1 MNHCIYKTDIVI
13 FSLKMQLF
21 ILNKL
26 ITMSSQ
32 FTSFTRVINFQ
43 SNEHLHISIF
53 FSALITLLFT
63 NVVFGSSP
71 LPKAVTKDLVTI
83 SNGAIA
89 YAYPIS
95 NIKIDGD
102 ISDWPTDLERYSI
115 NKFPYGKNL
124 KNKND
129 FDAYFNVGYNLSEKA
144 LYVIVVVT
152 DESHVVDTSDES
164 DWNTQDSFNFYID
177 EQHSPNGSGVDLYQF
192 SEYFKNTNDQ
202 SVSWDPSKKETSWD
216 NIEIISKRN
225 GITTIY
231 ECKITLNHTL
241 KAGKS
246 IGIDH
251 VFIDK
256 DADDDKNSNSFIAWG
271 NGGGKSSA
279 PGRLGDV
286 ILMKEKEK
294 ISTIKGKVV
303 WKDSK
308 QKKYPDQIRFTAKN
322 NSDLWIQAAVD
333 STGNYTFDI
342 PIGEYIISP
351 AKGIFYSDESQFRDK
366 KLIRIDTQN
375 EKRYVTVIADKTI
388 DAPVLQLSVVP
399 NPDIIPEKGILH
411 DFETNKAIIID
422 KFINTYQEHY
432 QIPGVSLALIK
443 DGKVV
448 YHKTYG
454 VKNTLTK
461 EKVDDKTLFEA
472 ASITKPVFGFA
483 VMRLVE
489 RGILNLDKPLYE
501 YLPFEDIA
509 HDDRYK
515 LITARHVMSHKT
527 GFPNWAWM
535 NEDGKIDIK
544 FTPGTK
550 YQYSGEGFEY
560 LKRVVVHI
568 TGKDINTILK
578 EEVLTPL
585 GLENTYFSKNDY
597 LAEVV
602 SNGHFDN
609 LPSQTTLPNSPGM
622 AWSMHTEAKTF
633 TNFLLGLSDK
643 KGLKPE
649 TYQEMFKVQTEIPK
663 DEKDTRSKDWQD
675 YFGLSIHMQKTPFGP
690 SFGHGGNNGDFRC
703 LAVMYQDLD
712 MGFVVF
718 TNSNTGEILHD
729 DLVEYLITGK
739 QKKK

>member
-1 MNHCIYKTDIVI
+1 MLLCITFLKNVVI
-13 FSLKMQLF
+13 HFK
-21 ILNKL
+21 KL
-26 ITMSSQ
+26 IAMGLHFNSL
-32 FTSFTRVINFQ
+32 TRLFNHQ
-43 SNEHLHISIF
+43 LNEHTNIPIF
-53 FSALITLLFT
+53 FTVLITLLFT
-63 NVVFGSSP
+63 NVIFGSSTP
-71 LPKAVTKDLVTI
+71 TNTSSKDLVTI

-102 ISDWPTDLERYSI
+102 ISDWPTDLERYPI
-115 NKFPYGKNL
+115 NKFPYGGDL

-129 FDAYFNVGYNLSEKA
+129 FDAYFNVGYNISEKA

-192 SEYFKNTNDQ
+192 SEHYKDTNDQ

-216 NIEIISKRN
+216 NIEIISKRKST
-225 GITTIY
+225 TTIY
-231 ECKITLNHTL
+231 ECKVKLSNTI
-241 KAGKS
+241 KVGKS

-294 ISTIKGKVV
+294 TGTIQGKIA
-303 WKDSK
+303 WKDAK
-308 QKKYPDQIRFTAKN
+308 LKKYPNQIRFTAKN
-322 NSDLWIQAAVD
+322 NSDLWVQTAVD
-333 STGNYTFDI
+333 SMGNYTLDI
-342 PIGEYIISP
+342 PTGEYIISP
-351 AKGIFYSDESQFRDK
+351 AKKLFYSDESQFRDE
-366 KLIRIDTQN
+366 KLVRINTQN
-375 EKRYVTVIADKTI
+375 DNSNVTVIANKTI

-399 NPDIIPEKGILH
+399 NPNIIPGKGILH
-411 DFETNKAIIID
+411 DFDTNKTVMVD

-489 RGILNLDKPLYE
+489 RGIINLDKPLYE

-515 LITARHVMSHKT
+515 LITARHVMCHKT

-597 LAEVV
+597 LAKVV

-609 LPSQTTLPNSPGM
+609 LPSQTTLPSNPGM

-643 KGLKPE
+643 KGLKAE

-663 DEKDTRSKDWQD
+663 DEKDTRSKEWQD

-739 QKKK
+739 QQKKKL